1 MASSLTGLGVN
12 ETRRGGRSAQSG
24 AAQASGLSV
33 SGIDETVDNIKNWLA
48 LSLYITAFTSE
59 KIARRVLATAKK
71 HVPYDTGDLYD
82 SGYVSRADSVGGG
95 GAPLSERLGIT
106 TIDEN
111 VEGVAGALITN
122 IQQSFSQVGM
132 FGGGQRTFFKWVA
145 GFTSDHAAVV
155 HENPKGVHPFQQ
167 PPTSRSGLSMPT
179 NDPKFDHFMLYA
191 FNQHKSEYSAAMM
204 QNLAMLNATFQAR
217 ATSQKTAESKAFG
230 LSRGAGAPRLVR
242 R

>member
-1 MASSLTGLGVN
+1 MASTLTGLGIN
-12 ETRRGGRSAQSG
+12 EMRRGGRSAQAG

-33 SGIDETVDNIKNWLA
+33 EGVEWTRDNLKNWLA

-82 SGYVSRADSVGGG
+82 SGYVSRADSVGAG
-95 GAPLSERLGIT
+95 GAALSERLGIT
-106 TIDEN
+106 TIEEN
-111 VEGVAGALITN
+111 VEGVEGALITN
-122 IQQSFSQVGM
+122 IQQSFSRM
-132 FGGGQRTFFKWVA
+132 DYFGTGQRTFFKWVA

-155 HENPKGVHPFQQ
+155 HENPRGVSFQP
-167 PPTSRSGLSMPT
+167 PPTSKSGYSMPT

-191 FNQHKSEYSAAMM
+191 FNQHKSEYSGAMM
-204 QNLAMLNATFQAR
+204 QNLATLNAQFGAR
-217 ATSQKTAESKAFG
+217 AAGQKAAESKGFG